1 LASSDSRAILQSKDE
16 IIQLLNI
23 IIGHHPKSGSNVA
36 TFAGNRHYLLDPA
49 DKYDLTGGLQALR
62 GYLVSVR
69 AATGR
74 PLLNIQI
81 KHAACYRDCALIE
94 MFRTGDIGGDNAWH
108 RFLKKVKVRT
118 THLRRDRPGPP
129 KTIVGF
135 AMPSDGRNQTNPPRV
150 TRFGAT
156 PSQVSFFLTA
166 QGESPKPSPSGKK
179 KKKGGAGG
187 GGGATGGA
195 AGGYI
200 TVADY
205 FKQSKQFFRTKRWEI
220 G

>member
-1 LASSDSRAILQSKDE
+1 
-16 IIQLLNI
+16 
-23 IIGHHPKSGSNVA
+23 
-36 TFAGNRHYLLDPA
+36 
-49 DKYDLTGGLQALR
+49 
-62 GYLVSVR
+62 
-69 AATGR
+69 
-74 PLLNIQI
+74 
-81 KHAACYRDCALIE
+81 